1 MLGSDI
7 QHYRIHNDSKV
18 SYEQSASEWA
28 DKIAKFT
35 KAKSIR
41 IDGETRDI
49 SDTLSNKWKESC
61 DLNDLNK
68 LKIELPS
75 KGDLRHFTNCLQLKR
90 IQFKYHEKKTKLTS
104 MSDLLLLKTAFRKW
118 DIKEI
123 KDAEGH
129 IIAVKL
135 SKNDTKKT
143 FCDRFWENFSL
154 KTY

>member
-1 MLGSDI
+1 
-7 QHYRIHNDSKV
+7 
-18 SYEQSASEWA
+18 
-28 DKIAKFT
+28 
-35 KAKSIR
+35 
-41 IDGETRDI
+41 
-49 SDTLSNKWKESC
+49 
-61 DLNDLNK
+61 
-68 LKIELPS
+68 
-75 KGDLRHFTNCLQLKR
+75 
-90 IQFKYHEKKTKLTS
+90 

-143 FCDRFWENFSL
+143 FCDRFWENFTL